1 MSTLLFGI
9 LLILKLLGVIKLS
22 WWAVVGIP
30 IGWTLIEAGLDSML

>member
-1 MSTLLFGI
+1 LFGV

-30 IGWTLIEAGLDSML
+30 IGWAFVAAGLNDIL

>member
-1 MSTLLFGI
+1 MNTLLFGI

-30 IGWTLIEAGLDSML
+30 IGWALVEAGLNNIL